1 MSTAPPSPQAPAAN
15 LLDPKAIRPI
25 TLPILISAL
34 ANLLAG
40 YLWFFASCFGIF
52 LSAPML
58 VLAAFEI
65 WTFVRAPQLQGEDL
79 IRRATVL
86 GLFELLVGV
95 FNLVSLICG
104 TVVLLGLGKVRARIG
119 AAPRHDGS

>member
-1 MSTAPPSPQAPAAN
+1 MITEPPAAE
-15 LLDPKAIRPI
+15 LLDPKAIRPL
-25 TLPILISAL
+25 TLPILASAL

-65 WTFVRAPQLQGEDL
+65 WTFVRAPQLRPDEL

-86 GLFELLVGV
+86 GFFELLVGV
-95 FNLVSLICG
+95 FNLVSLVCG
-104 TVVLLGLGKVRARIG
+104 TIVLLNLGKVRSRIGG
-119 AAPRHDGS
+119 AAPTKDAGGA